1 MVKVRLA
8 PSPTGF
14 LHIGTARTALFNYLF
29 ARQKGGQF
37 LLRIE
42 DTDKERSKQE
52 YEKDIVDGLKW
63 LGLNWDGE
71 ITHQSERVDEYK
83 KIAKTLVDKKL
94 AYEKDEAIYFK
105 VDSEKEKSVEFEDI
119 IRGKVSFKIED
130 LKDFVILKSDG
141 MPTFHLAVV
150 VDDEAMEITHVIR
163 GEDHLS
169 NTPLHILLQKA
180 LGYKTPIYAHIP
192 LIFNADHTK
201 MSKRKD
207 PVSITRDFMPNF
219 RPETMVNFLSLLGW
233 HPTDERE
240 FFTLDELTK
249 EFSLERVQKAAAIF
263 DRAKLENMEVY
274 WREQKGATEEMKTAY
289 RLELEKLGIKEIDE
303 QKIYL
308 AMGMEMLRSIE
319 MEEMAVNTQYIYKK
333 PEIDAALLVFKKSS
347 PRSTKLGLEKVLEI
361 LSDLNDWTIENIK
374 KCLKDCIDKHDLTN
388 GDVYW
393 PMRFALSGKESSP
406 SPEEIATVL
415 GKEETINRIRSV
427 ISQLD

>member
-1 MVKVRLA
+1 MIKVRLA

-42 DTDKERSKQE
+42 DTDKERSKKE
-52 YEKDIVDGLKW
+52 YEDDIISGLKW

-71 ITHQSERVDEYK
+71 IIYQSERVDKYQS
-83 KIAKTLVDKKL
+83 IAKELVDKEL
-94 AYEKDEAIYFK
+94 AYKKDEAIYFK
-105 VDSEKEKSVEFEDI
+105 VKSGNAVVEFEDL
-119 IRGKVSFKIED
+119 IRGKVSFKIEN

-141 MPTFHLAVV
+141 MPTFHFAVV

-169 NTPLHILLQKA
+169 NTPLHILLQGA
-180 LGYKTPIYAHIP
+180 LGYRTPIYAHIP
-192 LIFNADHTK
+192 LIFNTDRTK

-233 HPTDERE
+233 HPSGQQE
-240 FFTLDELTK
+240 FFTLEELAK

-263 DRAKLENMEVY
+263 DRAKLENMEIY
-274 WREQKGATEEMKTAY
+274 YREQKGATQEMKTAY
-289 RLELEKLGIKEIDE
+289 RQELEKLSIKETDE
-303 QKIYL
+303 QKIHL

-333 PEIDAALLVFKKSS
+333 PEIDTALLVFKKSS
-347 PRSTKLGLEKVLEI
+347 ARSTKLGLEKVVEI
-361 LSDLNDWTIENIK
+361 LSDLNEWKIENIQ
-374 KCLKDCIDKHDLTN
+374 KCLKDCIDKRDLTN

-393 PMRFALSGKESSP
+393 PMRVALSGKESSP
-406 SPEEIATVL
+406 SPEEIAAVL
-415 GKEETINRIRSV
+415 GKDGTLQRLKNA
-427 ISQLD
+427 LKLL